1 VSPTGRRSV
10 MKLFGKKDPEIK
22 RVEEDEAKAIV
33 ELERRLKNVEELMVR
48 LHPDHA
54 NLIVN
59 YMRK

>member
-1 VSPTGRRSV
+1 